1 MKRKKEPSPTL
12 LQTIRHVN
20 SDLTERFSP
29 NVSRS
34 LKVTGVSW
42 TANIFVGF
50 GKLSMGIVSMSFF
63 ICVNAFYTFGMV
75 IAKYF
80 ALAGILKAKD
90 TKEQYRYYML
100 SGAILTVSSV
110 LYIAYS
116 IWLFFHPMV
125 GTYHMYVALAIAT
138 FTFTE
143 LTINIRGVIIER
155 HNHTPLVHAIK
166 MINLASSLIC
176 LVLTQTAILSF
187 SDTQIHLHPA
197 ANGFIGI
204 LMGSCAALLG
214 VVMIVRIRKIQTG
227 KNYGTVYRKVKKL
240 MKKES
245 LQFSVKPVRYVERD
259 SYWPVLYVALSKDRA
274 KADFHHLQSI
284 VNQNLQL
291 RLICVEKQNSKQE
304 DEKWSIY

>member
-1 MKRKKEPSPTL
+1 MKQMKKQSRTL
-12 LQTIRHVN
+12 LQIVRRAN
-20 SDLTERFSP
+20 YDLTRRFSP

-34 LKVTGVSW
+34 LKVTGASW
-42 TANIFVGF
+42 TANIFVGL
-50 GKLSMGIVSMSFF
+50 GKLSMGILSMSFF

-90 TKEQYRYYML
+90 VKEQYRYYML
-100 SGAILTVSSV
+100 SGTILTISSL

-116 IWLFFHPMV
+116 IRLFFHPV
-125 GTYHMYVALAIAT
+125 TSAFHMYVALAIAT

-166 MINLASSLIC
+166 MINLASALIC

-187 SDTQIHLHPA
+187 ADTQVDLHPA
-197 ANGFIGI
+197 ANGLIGI
-204 LMGSCAALLG
+204 LMGSSATLLG
-214 VVMIVRIRKIQTG
+214 VIMIVRIRKIKTG
-227 KNYGTVYRKVKKL
+227 KNYGAIYRKVKKL
-240 MKKES
+240 MKKEA
-245 LQFSVKPVRYVERD
+245 LKFSIKPVRYVEHNTD
-259 SYWPVLYVALSKDRA
+259 KPVLYVTIPKDRE
-274 KADFHHLQSI
+274 KADFKHLQYI

-291 RLICVEKQNSKQE
+291 QLIYVENKNLKLE
-304 DEKWSIY
+304 D